1 MNTIKHF
8 VSLGLTTVLLTAS
21 GCMSNPNSSR
31 DFGASV
37 ANLQRHQTQ
46 NPDAGLLPDEA
57 KPMDGGVSARVVD
70 RHREASA
77 PKGDTVQNEIHINV
91 GN

>member
-8 VSLGLTTVLLTAS
+8 ACLGLTTVLLTAG
-21 GCMSNPNSSR
+21 GCMSNPNSSP

-37 ANLQRHQTQ
+37 SSLQRNQAQ
-46 NPDAGLLPDEA
+46 NPDAGVLPEEA